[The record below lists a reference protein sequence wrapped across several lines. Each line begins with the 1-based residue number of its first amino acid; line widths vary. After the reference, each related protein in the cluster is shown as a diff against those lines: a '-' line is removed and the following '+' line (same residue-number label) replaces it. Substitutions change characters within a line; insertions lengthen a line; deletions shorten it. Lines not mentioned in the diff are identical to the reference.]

1 MNMTDIIVGRQIVI
15 TDYLYGCFKF
25 SLDSTLSIVG
35 LDNYQVK
42 DSFTL
47 KVAASDSRYYVM
59 SKMEISEVFWTDN
72 FRIGEVYQIPEFT
85 SVR

>member
-1 MNMTDIIVGRQIVI
+1 MVVGNQLLL

-25 SLDSTLSIVG
+25 SFDDNFSVVG

-47 KVAASDSRYYVM
+47 KVA
-59 SKMEISEVFWTDN
+59 
-72 FRIGEVYQIPEFT
+72 
-85 SVR
+85 